1 MARQGFD
8 MKEKRKSRRL
18 VYHGRHQS
26 AESQGKTA
34 KGEGGKTVRK
44 KSHSSDEMSSLGSDS
59 SFSELSSHRQ
69 VTGFSPQTAVSQHQ
83 HYPE

>member
-34 KGEGGKTVRK
+34 KGEGGKTARK
-44 KSHSSDEMSSLGSDS
+44 KNLTHLMKCHVLA
-59 SFSELSSHRQ
+59 LIQ
-69 VTGFSPQTAVSQHQ
+69 ASQS
-83 HYPE
+83 

>member
-34 KGEGGKTVRK
+34 KGEGGKTARK
-44 KSHSSDEMSSLGSDS
+44 KISLI
-59 SFSELSSHRQ
+59 
-69 VTGFSPQTAVSQHQ
+69 
-83 HYPE
+83 